1 MAGEADR
8 TLATTD
14 TPTVD
19 EDRNDSRA
27 ESNAPVT
34 SSSVTLAII
43 KMVDN
48 KVPDLTDYWKKS
60 TIIEA
65 NHQAYHDF
73 GWLTGNL
80 MSTVPKV
87 DFPTAHSSTVVCF
100 ESHLIVGLGLSPS
113 KFLVAIM
120 NFLGYELV
128 HFNANSIAALSCFY
142 ILCECWFGTPLGSLP
157 RWFLVDM
164 HVEPQWANR
173 HLLPPLIDDK

>member
-48 KVPDLTDYWKKS
+48 KVPDL
-60 TIIEA
+60 I
-65 NHQAYHDF
+65 
-73 GWLTGNL
+73 TGRNQQ
-80 MSTVPKV
+80 
-87 DFPTAHSSTVVCF
+87 SSKQIAKPIMT
-100 ESHLIVGLGLSPS
+100 SVG
-113 KFLVAIM
+113 
-120 NFLGYELV
+120 
-128 HFNANSIAALSCFY
+128 
-142 ILCECWFGTPLGSLP
+142 
-157 RWFLVDM
+157 
-164 HVEPQWANR
+164 
-173 HLLPPLIDDK
+173 